1 MKSNPIS
8 SEFRGVDAGQA
19 FSAGLEAGLVG
30 AISILIVQL
39 PQFFPALQGWGLL
52 FCVLD
57 LVIWFGVGALA
68 VYWLKSKGSVER
80 SRQTQAGILA
90 GIITGLATGI
100 LLVIFAFV
108 QGTSVESLPLPEEFP
123 IESFPMET
131 FNQFFGGILICCYG
145 LPSFLFAT
153 GLSYLGSLV
162 MRSFVGKEVQ
172 APPQPEAQVTRLD
185 AFLTREGLPVELQPV
200 VAAYQRG
207 EKAEARTRFAG
218 FLRQN
223 PRQAQAWLWFA
234 VMLDN
239 PVHQIESVKR
249 ALAINPENEAA
260 QRMLAMLKRSTTEQS

>member
-1 MKSNPIS
+1 M
-8 SEFRGVDAGQA
+8 
-19 FSAGLEAGLVG
+19 
-30 AISILIVQL
+30 QL
-39 PQFFPALQGWGLL
+39 PQFFPAIQGWGLL

-80 SRQTQAGILA
+80 SRQTQAGLLA
-90 GIITGLATGI
+90 GIITGLATAI
-100 LLVIFAFV
+100 LFVIIAFV

-145 LPSFLFAT
+145 LPTLLIAT

-162 MRSFVGKEVQ
+162 MRSFVGKVSVQEVQ
-172 APPQPEAQVTRLD
+172 ASHQLEVEETRLD
-185 AFLTREGLPVELQPV
+185 AYLTKEGLPVELQPV

-249 ALAINPENEAA
+249 ALAINPDNEAA